1 MMRIPLCLPGGIAA
15 QHRRNELDGVGLG
28 CRNWTDQDVC
38 LEIFFDIVAIYQ
50 WCFGCDFDDCDDDQ
64 DDDDDVDVQGQGIQ
78 QMDLAVL
85 LLLSSGPS
93 LTRRPTR

>member
-1 MMRIPLCLPGGIAA
+1 MLSIEEMNLMVLVLTTGIG
-15 QHRRNELDGVGLG
+15 QIKMFVLM
-28 CRNWTDQDVC
+28 
-38 LEIFFDIVAIYQ
+38 FFDIVAIYQ

-64 DDDDDVDVQGQGIQ
+64 DDDDDVDVQGRGIQ

-93 LTRRPTR
+93 LTRLPTR